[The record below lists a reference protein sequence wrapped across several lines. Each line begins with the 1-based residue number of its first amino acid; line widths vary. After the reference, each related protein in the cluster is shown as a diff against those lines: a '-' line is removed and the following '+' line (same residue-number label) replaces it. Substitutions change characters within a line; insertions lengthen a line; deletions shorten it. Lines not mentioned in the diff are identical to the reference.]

1 MIAIHAST
9 LTNKSTSSERHPPHP
24 PHHHPAAATAAAA
37 PKGRAGVG
45 VPVGLLLTCAFG
57 STGKKPTAASKA
69 SGVVPSTRAN
79 FRMIEGR
86 GESLPGPPR
95 ASTSATSGS
104 VALPLMSRR
113 LLFPRDP
120 DDSSLPSAL
129 GAFPWGGE
137 AIRRRREVDSVRG
150 FGGPWY
156 NALRDA
162 LLPPLLLLFAVAV
175 EVELGALSVP
185 VLPMTALQQRHP

>member
-1 MIAIHAST
+1 M
-9 LTNKSTSSERHPPHP
+9 
-24 PHHHPAAATAAAA
+24 
-37 PKGRAGVG
+37 
-45 VPVGLLLTCAFG
+45 
-57 STGKKPTAASKA
+57 
-69 SGVVPSTRAN
+69 VPSTRAN

-185 VLPMTALQQRHP
+185 VLPMTALQQKASVREEGGQSDKARSHEQPIIGPHYEYCCFTDPFANDAQRTYD